1 MKRFHMAALALSA
14 SLLTVSAAEA
24 NERYWTV
31 AAVTGDVQ
39 VGTEFETRTPV
50 AGMRIRPSET
60 IQTGADGRVTLVRDA
75 NSIAAYEN
83 SRFQVRA
90 PRNGSILTR
99 VLQDAGQLLFQVEK
113 RAGRHFEVETPY
125 LVAGV
130 KGTTFGVEVTGDGAE
145 VNVVEGLVGVSD
157 PETGEEVDVAAGQT
171 ATGDETTGVE
181 LVGETDTSTSQKWNE
196 RALQVS
202 EAVDTA
208 GPEAWGASATGIERS
223 QLGASVSVG
232 NGPGSGSDN
241 AGSGSGNAGGSG
253 SAPGNN

>member
-1 MKRFHMAALALSA
+1 MKRLRLSALALSA
-14 SLLTVSAAEA
+14 SFLIISVAEA
-24 NERYWTV
+24 NDRHWTV
-31 AAVTGDVQ
+31 AAVSGDVQ
-39 VGTEFETRTPV
+39 VRAEFETRTPV
-50 AGMRIRPSET
+50 AGMRISPSET

-130 KGTTFGVEVTGDGAE
+130 KGTTFGIDVAGRNASVS
-145 VNVVEGLVGVSD
+145 VVEGLVGVSD

-171 ATGDETTGVE
+171 AHWRRNDRRRTCRRNRHVDIEEV
-181 LVGETDTSTSQKWNE
+181 E
-196 RALQVS
+196 RARLAGLRS
-202 EAVDTA
+202 AVDA
-208 GPEAWGASATGIERS
+208 NVDQKPARSLPLTGIERRS
-223 QLGASVSVG
+223 S
-232 NGPGSGSDN
+232 
-241 AGSGSGNAGGSG
+241 
-253 SAPGNN
+253 